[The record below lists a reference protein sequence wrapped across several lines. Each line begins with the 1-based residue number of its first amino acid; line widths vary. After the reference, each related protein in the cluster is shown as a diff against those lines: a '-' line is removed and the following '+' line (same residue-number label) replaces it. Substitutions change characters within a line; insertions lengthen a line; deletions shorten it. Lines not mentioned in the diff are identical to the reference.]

1 VARRRRNARQFV
13 VIGLGRFGSSVV
25 RTLASMGY
33 EVLAVDVDEERV
45 NAMAAVA
52 THAVQADGTDES
64 AMRAIGVRN
73 FDVAVGSIGDLQAN
87 ILTTVILR
95 ELGVK
100 QVVAKAVSEL
110 HGKVLE
116 RVGADKVIF
125 PERDMGVRVAHN
137 LVSGNLVDYLELAPG
152 VSIVEVVAKRR
163 FVGRSLRELNLRARY
178 GINVLAIRKA
188 DGVNLAPGA
197 DDVIEEGDI
206 LVAVGRDED
215 LEALETQGDDEA

>member
-1 VARRRRNARQFV
+1 
-13 VIGLGRFGSSVV
+13 
-25 RTLASMGY
+25 MGY

-73 FDVAVGSIGDLQAN
+73 FDVAVVSIGDLQAN

>member
-1 VARRRRNARQFV
+1 MARRRKSARQFV

-25 RTLASMGY
+25 KTLASMGY

-45 NAMAAVA
+45 SAMATQA

-73 FDVAVGSIGDLQAN
+73 FDVAVVSIGDLQAS

-95 ELGVK
+95 ELGLK

-116 RVGADKVIF
+116 RVGADRVIY
-125 PERDMGVRVAHN
+125 PERDMGMRVAHN
-137 LVSGNLVDYLELAPG
+137 LVYGNLIDYLELAPG

-178 GINVLAIRKA
+178 RINVLAIRRA
-188 DGVNLAPGA
+188 DGINLAPGA

-206 LVAVGRDED
+206 LVALGRDED